1 MKYVTIIVEPPD
13 RHALLKAIAKGAIV
27 AIGVIAVCA
36 LLAWF
41 WVDIVGVPKPW
52 SIVLLTTQG
61 MILGAAAYTIGLLW
75 ITK

>member
-1 MKYVTIIVEPPD
+1 MKHVTIIVEPPD
-13 RHALLKAIAKGAIV
+13 RYAMLKAIAKSAIV
-27 AIGVIAVCA
+27 AIGVITLCA

-61 MILGAAAYTIGLLW
+61 MILGAAAYTVGFLW